1 MRVIP
6 FILRA
11 MPMAVTAV
19 LISGCVGSGYLK
31 DLNRYARKAKGP
43 DMASSPAAPSTVTPG
58 NRSEAEAASPESADG
73 LPYSNANGEPTNVLT
88 DATVIPGAKQQP
100 ASAKAENPAR
110 QAAFESVSP
119 IVSGA
124 RPSET
129 LADGDEVARPKA
141 QVQGSASQK
150 APPEVDW
157 ANNSRKDWFFLIM
170 AGAGLLVGLFGV
182 NIGWVVFL
190 VFGGLFLYRKIVRR
204 K

>member
-1 MRVIP
+1 MRLIP

-43 DMASSPAAPSTVTPG
+43 DIASSPAAPSTAFPENRNEGETPSPHPAD
-58 NRSEAEAASPESADG
+58 RLPASSASEES
-73 LPYSNANGEPTNVLT
+73 TTFLT
-88 DATVIPGAKQQP
+88 DATASP
-100 ASAKAENPAR
+100 ATKEQSASPKSENPVR
-110 QAAFESVSP
+110 QVASEAVSP
-119 IVSGA
+119 TTSGD
-124 RPSET
+124 RSSEN
-129 LADGDEVARPKA
+129 LANGDEVVRPKA

-190 VFGGLFLYRKIVRR
+190 IFGGLFLYRKIVRR